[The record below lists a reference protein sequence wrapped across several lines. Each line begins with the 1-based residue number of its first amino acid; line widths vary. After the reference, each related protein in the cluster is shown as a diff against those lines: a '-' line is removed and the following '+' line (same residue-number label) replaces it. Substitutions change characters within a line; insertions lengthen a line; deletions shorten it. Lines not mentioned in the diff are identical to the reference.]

1 MTKSSPKPKSSLA
14 TQARRSRQ
22 RIAQIRTAIGQVDYL
37 CSGTLYKHLSRC
49 GKPGCRCAEDP
60 AARHG
65 PYYDWGHMQGGK
77 LVRRRLSAEQAQLM
91 RQALANYR
99 KVKKLLRAWESETE
113 RLIEAEAPRDH

>member
-1 MTKSSPKPKSSLA
+1 MAKSSSTQHSLA

-22 RIAQIRTAIGQVDYL
+22 RIEEIRAAIGQADHYL
-37 CSGTLYKHLSRC
+37 CSGTLHEHLTRC

-65 PYYDWGHMQGGK
+65 PYFDWGHMHAGK

-91 RQALANYR
+91 RRAIDNYR
-99 KVKKLLRAWESETE
+99 EVKKLLREWETETE
-113 RLIEAEAPRDH
+113 RLIQAEAPRDR

>member
-1 MTKSSPKPKSSLA
+1 MAKSSTTPKRSLA
-14 TQARRSRQ
+14 TQARLSRQ
-22 RIAQIRTAIGQVDYL
+22 RIEKIRSAIGQTDYL
-37 CSGTLYKHLSRC
+37 CSGTLYEHLSRC

-65 PYYDWGHMQGGK
+65 PYYDWGHMQSGK

-91 RQALANYR
+91 RRAIDNYR
-99 KVKKLLRAWESETE
+99 KVKKLLRDWETETE

>member
-1 MTKSSPKPKSSLA
+1 MTKSSPKPKRSLA
-14 TQARRSRQ
+14 TQAQRSRQ
-22 RIAQIRTAIGQVDYL
+22 RIEQIRAAIGQTDYL
-37 CSGTLYKHLSRC
+37 CSGTLYEHRSRC
-49 GKPGCRCAEDP
+49 GKPGCRCAGNP

-99 KVKKLLRAWESETE
+99 KVKKLLRAWETETE

>member
-1 MTKSSPKPKSSLA
+1 MATSSTTPKRNLA
-14 TQARRSRQ
+14 TQARLSRQ
-22 RIAQIRTAIGQVDYL
+22 RIEKIRTAIGQTDYL
-37 CSGTLYKHLSRC
+37 CSGTLYEHLSRC

-91 RQALANYR
+91 RRAIDNYR
-99 KVKKLLRAWESETE
+99 KVKKLLRDWETE
-113 RLIEAEAPRDH
+113 T